1 MPRGVAGLQGQAV
14 TDEETLTFMRELD
27 TLAGK
32 LSENAKA
39 LREAAKALALLR
51 GASESLKQAKVYR
64 DRALDLLSVEES

>member
-1 MPRGVAGLQGQAV
+1 M
-14 TDEETLTFMRELD
+14 TDEELQAFIREVD
-27 TLAGK
+27 GVAGK

-64 DRALDLLSVEES
+64 DRALDLLSVEDE